1 MKACAHARN
10 RGAVVIHHC
19 KTEGDGQEQAC
30 EVVEVKHVPPASG
43 GECRFHAIPNHQD
56 CGKGSEQVLAHCV
69 EEAKVLREQIVD
81 GLKDELEVVHRSGSF
96 DAPGMSNSF

>member
-1 MKACAHARN
+1 MKTYAHAWN
-10 RGAVVIHHC
+10 RGAVVINHC

-43 GECRFHAIPNHQD
+43 GERRFHAVPNHQD
-56 CGKGSEQVLAHCV
+56 CGKGSEQVLPHGV
-69 EEAKVLREQIVD
+69 EDAKILREQIVD

-96 DAPGMSNSF
+96 DALGLSNS